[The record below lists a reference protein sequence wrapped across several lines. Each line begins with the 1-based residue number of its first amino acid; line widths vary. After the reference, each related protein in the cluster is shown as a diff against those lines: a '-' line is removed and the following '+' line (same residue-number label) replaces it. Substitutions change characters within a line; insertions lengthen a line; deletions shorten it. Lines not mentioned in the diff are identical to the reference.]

1 MNFKRN
7 PEKVRNEVVVN
18 SGGQLIAK
26 SACRIH
32 TPVRFVEKDL
42 SRVGVRTYVFG
53 WLPIILD
60 SGDYMVMNVCA
71 RVETTPTSYTM
82 VEIDGTDYYEFYYEA
97 GSVIFPTDNVVQDDK
112 IIYFIIDEMI
122 FQAKKPWYM
131 DYNDL
136 GCLLDSSK
144 HYADS
149 RAAAVLEVIEL
160 ATSVIARLKGNEE
173 KYLRHE
179 IDTLKDK
186 LLEHADF
193 IPLTSVHLTVTGTV
207 NRIAGNYFE
216 PAIEGA
222 LVTPSKKTDTVE
234 QILRA

>member
-1 MNFKRN
+1 MNYKRN
-7 PEKVRNEVVVN
+7 PEKVRGEVVVN

-42 SRVGVRTYVFG
+42 SRIGVRNYVFG
-53 WLPIILD
+53 WLPVILD

-71 RVETTPTSYTM
+71 RVETTPTSVTM
-82 VEIDGTDYYEFYYEA
+82 VEIDGSEYYEFYYEP
-97 GSVIFPTDNVVQDDK
+97 GSVIFPTDSVVQDDK

-136 GCLLDSSK
+136 GCLLDSAK

-160 ATSVIARLKGNEE
+160 PVSIIARLKGNEE

-179 IDTLKDK
+179 IDTLKNK
-186 LLEHADF
+186 LSEHADF

-222 LVTPSKKTDTVE
+222 LVTPSKKADTVE